1 MTSAN
6 ICQDD
11 TPGEP
16 CHFVPPIDQ
25 GSRQTLPSHNGH
37 IGFMTRMFAPK
48 DRSRGAGSRLRW
60 CPRRPCPSRIPDP
73 RRRRVLVVCCLIAGS
88 GLAMVIAGSF
98 LPWVISGEVR
108 RSSYAILGI
117 VDRLGVAG
125 DGALGVLIANWPLV
139 GVLCMA
145 PVVIACLRWWRTAG
159 VLAVLV
165 GADHRSALLRHSD
178 RGPLVHR
185 VDRPGGPD
193 RTIGHGGWSGPAV
206 GRWPQFGARGWITRP
221 AQVKSTRCARQ
232 GGKVGGPCNQ
242 MTESYVTTEDH
253 PVTY

>member
-1 MTSAN
+1 MVSE
-6 ICQDD
+6 
-11 TPGEP
+11 TP
-16 CHFVPPIDQ
+16 
-25 GSRQTLPSHNGH
+25 LPQPYSG
-37 IGFMTRMFAPK
+37 
-48 DRSRGAGSRLRW
+48 
-60 CPRRPCPSRIPDP
+60 PS
-73 RRRRVLVVCCLIAGS
+73 RRRVLVVCCLIAGS

-125 DGALGVLIANWPLV
+125 DGALGVLIAHWPLV

-145 PVVIACLRWWRTAG
+145 PVVIGCLRWWRTAG

-165 GADHRSALLRHSD
+165 ALTTGLLSFGILI
-178 RGPLVHR
+178 GPLVHR

-193 RTIGHGGWSGPAV
+193 RASGHGGRSGPAV
-206 GRWPQFGARGWITRP
+206 GRWTQFGDRGRITRP